1 MEDVH
6 IVRKRRVAMSRQ
18 HIPKEALKKR
28 AGAGGRSLTYAETWQ
43 VIENMNTV
51 FEHTWSHSI
60 VRLERQINERT
71 TTIEDKNG
79 ATKTVVEKNGS
90 GWICVV
96 RVSVD
101 GHGSHEGV
109 GFGTGTDDEKATKE
123 AESDAI
129 KRACKNWGNYFGLS
143 LYDKDH
149 LAELKM

>member
-28 AGAGGRSLTYAETWQ
+28 AGAGGRSLTYVETWQ

-51 FEHTWSHSI
+51 FEHTWSHEI
-60 VRLERQINERT
+60 RRL
-71 TTIEDKNG
+71 
-79 ATKTVVEKNGS
+79 EKNGS